1 MAVPAYI
8 KEPSI
13 SGKSLSTEQT
23 SSDISPEHFP
33 SNLTIC
39 SWGISWGR
47 GQSFVFNSLHLIS
60 DPAQLPFEPAQTC
73 GTEEE
78 HSLATSCVREALC
91 ACLLRALP
99 SASVVP
105 SGPCIGTGN
114 NWLLSQNW
122 LPPAASVTALSCLP
136 ASLEAQ
142 THLVISSI
150 FDQLSV
156 TSLQLSWPL
165 GDERT
170 TAVHTNPDM
179 RMSGSACAQ
188 WDSSVCR
195 CLLHPFPNIIYCHLL
210 MPLGT
215 AYYKISK
222 ICLNAFLNEN
232 TRLQLSCLLF
242 QILTSLD
249 RVKKHPQKNL

>member
-99 SASVVP
+99 SASIVP

-114 NWLLSQNW
+114 NRLLKGTWRPELASTCSLCYSPQLSPSQPGSPNPLGHFQHLW
-122 LPPAASVTALSCLP
+122 SAFSDQPPALLAVRRWEDHSSPHKSRHEDVRVCLCP
-136 ASLEAQ
+136 VGQ
-142 THLVISSI
+142 
-150 FDQLSV
+150 Q
-156 TSLQLSWPL
+156 
-165 GDERT
+165 
-170 TAVHTNPDM
+170 
-179 RMSGSACAQ
+179 
-188 WDSSVCR
+188 
-195 CLLHPFPNIIYCHLL
+195 
-210 MPLGT
+210 
-215 AYYKISK
+215 
-222 ICLNAFLNEN
+222 
-232 TRLQLSCLLF
+232 RLQMSSPSLS
-242 QILTSLD
+242 
-249 RVKKHPQKNL
+249 

>member
-60 DPAQLPFEPAQTC
+60 NPSQLPFEPAQTC

-91 ACLLRALP
+91 ACLLRALL

-105 SGPCIGTGN
+105 SGPCIGTVN
-114 NWLLSQNW
+114 NWLLSQSW
-122 LPPAASVTALSCLP
+122 PPPAASVTALRCLP
-136 ASLEAQ
+136 TSLEAQ
-142 THLVISSI
+142 NHLVVSHTQHLWSA
-150 FDQLSV
+150 FSDQPPALLAVRRRWMTTCSV
-156 TSLQLSWPL
+156 VIHRSLMCPSPPGPWI
-165 GDERT
+165 
-170 TAVHTNPDM
+170 M
-179 RMSGSACAQ
+179 
-188 WDSSVCR
+188 
-195 CLLHPFPNIIYCHLL
+195 
-210 MPLGT
+210 
-215 AYYKISK
+215 
-222 ICLNAFLNEN
+222 
-232 TRLQLSCLLF
+232 
-242 QILTSLD
+242 
-249 RVKKHPQKNL
+249 